1 MVFTSSL
8 KPIQTIRA
16 SCCIVL
22 LQDECQRRVR
32 KLVTEETG
40 KTLKVQAGWY
50 TERQMKD
57 TLKMPRLD
65 FAYMLYNLNHN
76 IRSISN
82 TEETQIVNHRQLSQ
96 VGDRVSCE
104 VHIDPTKASKAL
116 FVSTDRIPNQ

>member
-1 MVFTSSL
+1 MFTSGPKS
-8 KPIQTIRA
+8 IQTLHA

-22 LQDECQRRVR
+22 LQDECQRKVR

-65 FAYMLYNLNHN
+65 FAYTCYISNLNHN
-76 IRSISN
+76 IMVA
-82 TEETQIVNHRQLSQ
+82 EH
-96 VGDRVSCE
+96 
-104 VHIDPTKASKAL
+104 
-116 FVSTDRIPNQ
+116 